1 MGQTLAWMSLVNVKL
16 YSVSFSVPMQFYQSG
31 VFDSSSCSNTKLN
44 HAMLV
49 TGYGSYNGK
58 DYWLVKNR

>member
-1 MGQTLAWMSLVNVKL
+1 MPKSYKHTNPS
-16 YSVSFSVPMQFYQSG
+16 MQFYQSG
-31 VFDSSSCSNTKLN
+31 VFDSSTCSTSKLN

-49 TGYGSYNGK
+49 TGYGSTNGK